1 MHSGPHSQLRRIYC
15 PKGQVALARWSH
27 SYWYPPLAPPFAPF
41 RTPVLALSVNTFSHL
56 RHAIAAS
63 LECGSPAPAF
73 PLPFNSPA
81 KILRL
86 PVRSSHHSAIILFIN
101 RGPVAASLKMAA
113 NESTA
118 AKRAPKP
125 ERGPQ
130 SPRFIVIEGP
140 LRVGKTTLAKI
151 LAERLH
157 ARRIYDCEDN
167 PFLADF
173 YKEKAGAAFR
183 AQMYFL
189 IERQKRI
196 REALAVEA
204 PGPVLSDFLLEKDR
218 IFANLNLDD
227 EELKL
232 YDRYYESLTAEIPAP
247 DLVIYLQAKPEV
259 LRARIAKKASRD
271 ESQISPEYIEEVA
284 AAYEHFFF
292 RYAAS
297 DLLVINT
304 SDIDFV
310 ERSED
315 LQQLLRRL
323 QEPVK
328 GTQYFL
334 PLAASE

>member
-1 MHSGPHSQLRRIYC
+1 MS
-15 PKGQVALARWSH
+15 
-27 SYWYPPLAPPFAPF
+27 
-41 RTPVLALSVNTFSHL
+41 
-56 RHAIAAS
+56 
-63 LECGSPAPAF
+63 
-73 PLPFNSPA
+73 
-81 KILRL
+81 
-86 PVRSSHHSAIILFIN
+86 
-101 RGPVAASLKMAA
+101 A
-113 NESTA
+113 NESSA
-118 AKRAPKP
+118 AKRA
-125 ERGPQ
+125 RSTQSGPQ
-130 SPRFIVIEGP
+130 PPRFIVIEGP

-173 YKEKAGAAFR
+173 YKEKPGSAFR

-189 IERQKRI
+189 MERQKRL

-204 PGPVLSDFLLEKDR
+204 PGPILSDYLMEKDR

-232 YDRYYESLTAEIPAP
+232 YERYYEAFGADIPAP

-259 LRARIAKKASRD
+259 LRARIAKKASRE
-271 ESQISPEYIEEVA
+271 ESHISPEYIGEVA
-284 AAYEHFFF
+284 RAYEHFFF
-292 RYAAS
+292 RYASS

-334 PLAASE
+334 PLGASD